1 MKIANNSLGTMLPSA
16 AFVIPAFFS
25 LLAFCALLFA
35 TSCNTQKASTE
46 ATNAATEQRPARQGQ
61 RGQRPDPAAMLAEM
75 DSNKDGKLAK
85 SEVSGRLLQDF
96 ARFDTDKDGFITR
109 EELENAPRPEGRRG
123 GGPRQ

>member
-1 MKIANNSLGTMLPSA
+1 MKTVNNSKATMRSGA
-16 AFVIPAFFS
+16 AFAIPAFFS

-46 ATNAATEQRPARQGQ
+46 AANAATEQRPARQGQ
-61 RGQRPDPAAMLAEM
+61 RGQRPDPDVLLAEM

-85 SEVSGRLLQDF
+85 DEVSGRLLQDF
-96 ARFDTDKDGFITR
+96 DRLDTDKDGFVTK

-123 GGPRQ
+123 GGPRR